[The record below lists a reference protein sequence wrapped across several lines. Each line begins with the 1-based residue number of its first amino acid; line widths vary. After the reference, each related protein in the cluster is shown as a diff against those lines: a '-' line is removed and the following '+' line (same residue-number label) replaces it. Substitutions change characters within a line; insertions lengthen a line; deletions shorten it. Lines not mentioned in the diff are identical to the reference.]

1 MKMKKSTKIFTVALV
16 VICAFLIIRNNFMKT
31 DSNKI
36 LAMVN
41 DEVISISDLQ
51 AEAEKYGSDLSKNDK
66 RLILQDLINK
76 EILKVYAEKNNFF
89 TNPEIRENFNWQK
102 SMAKTELLLK
112 TMLEEKSKHNVQI
125 SDEDYEKY
133 IHEHPFVKI
142 NTIFIPIPTNRDS
155 TKAKKKIYKAYD
167 RLKSGDEFESVRNKF
182 VDKIYKGTNNEP
194 EIVKSETFRRM
205 FPNESIDLSIGEYTK
220 PIALPYGYYII
231 KRYEDPEFEELKK
244 HIENEV
250 RGQKEGA
257 FITDYLDKVR
267 SGITIYD
274 KNLKK
279 ILSENKPST
288 ESDILIAT
296 YNNYKLKYN
305 VVKKYFDNFL
315 TEEQRDK
322 MEFIN
327 AKELIKQIALQEFL
341 NNIAIEEHSDTT
353 LTFISQWKAQEQ
365 EFESKWKDFVL
376 GEVYKDVISQEIEV
390 SDKEIQNYYQ
400 DNQDEFYQDGKLK
413 SLSKVRNEINMK
425 LSREKQDKWLEKVKQ
440 DYNIEVVKYEKYL

>member
-1 MKMKKSTKIFTVALV
+1 MKMKKSTKIFTVVLV
-16 VICAFLIIRNNFMKT
+16 VVCAFLIIRNNFMKT

-41 DEVISISDLQ
+41 DEGIYISDLQ

-89 TNPEIRENFNWQK
+89 ENPEIRKNFDWQK

-112 TMLEEKSKHNVQI
+112 TMLEEKANQNVQI
-125 SDEDYEKY
+125 SDQDYEAY
-133 IHEHPFVKI
+133 INEHSLIKI
-142 NTIFIPIPTNRDS
+142 MTIFIPIKDKDS

-167 RLKSGDEFESVRNKF
+167 KLKSGAEFENVRNKF
-182 VDKIYKGTNNEP
+182 VDKIYRGTNNEP
-194 EIVKSETFRRM
+194 EIVKSETLRRM

-220 PIALPYGYYII
+220 PIASSYGYYII
-231 KRYEDPEFEELKK
+231 QRYGDPEFEEIKK
-244 HIENEV
+244 DIENEV
-250 RGQKEGA
+250 RSKKEGA
-257 FITDYLDKVR
+257 FLTDYLDKVR

-274 KNLKK
+274 RNLKEV
-279 ILSENKPST
+279 LSENKPST
-288 ESDILIAT
+288 ESDILVAT
-296 YNNYKLKYN
+296 YGDDKLKYN
-305 VVKKYFDNFL
+305 VVKKYLDNFL
-315 TEEQRDK
+315 TKEQMNN
-322 MEFIN
+322 MEFVN
-327 AKELIKQIALQEFL
+327 TKEIIKQIALQEFL

-365 EFESKWKDFVL
+365 EFESKWEDFVL

-390 SDKEIQNYYQ
+390 SDEEIRNYYQ
-400 DNQDEFYQDGKLK
+400 NNQNEFYQDGKLK
-413 SLSKVRNEINMK
+413 SLPRMRNEINMK
-425 LSREKQDKWLEKVKQ
+425 LKREKQDKWLEKVKQ

>member
-1 MKMKKSTKIFTVALV
+1 MKMKKSTKIFTVVLI

-41 DEVISISDLQ
+41 DEVIYTSDLQ
-51 AEAEKYGSDLSKNDK
+51 AEAEKYGSDLSKENK
-66 RLILQDLINK
+66 KLILQDLINK

-142 NTIFIPIPTNRDS
+142 NTIFIPIKDKDS

-167 RLKSGDEFESVRNKF
+167 KLKSGAEFENARNKF
-182 VDKIYKGTNNEP
+182 VDKIYRGTNNEP

-205 FPNESIDLSIGEYTK
+205 FPNESISLAIGEYTK
-220 PIALPYGYYII
+220 PIASPYGYYII
-231 KRYEDPEFEELKK
+231 KRYDDPEFEEIKK
-244 HIENEV
+244 NIENEV
-250 RGQKEGA
+250 RSQKEGA
-257 FITDYLDKVR
+257 FLTDYLDKVR
-267 SGITIYD
+267 SGIIIYD
-274 KNLKK
+274 KNLKEA
-279 ILSENKPST
+279 LSEDKPST

-296 YNNYKLKYN
+296 YGNYRLRYD

-315 TEEQRDK
+315 TKEQIDK
-322 MEFIN
+322 MELKDVEDI
-327 AKELIKQIALQEFL
+327 AKQIALQEFL
-341 NNIAIEEHSDTT
+341 RNIAIEEHSDTT
-353 LTFISQWKAQEQ
+353 LTFISQWKAREQ
-365 EFESKWKDFVL
+365 EFESKWEDFVL

-390 SDKEIQNYYQ
+390 SDEKIQNYYQ
-400 DNQDEFYQDGKLK
+400 NNQNELYQDGKLK
-413 SLSKVRNEINMK
+413 SLPKVRNEINMK
-425 LSREKQDKWLEKVKQ
+425 LRREKQDKWLEKVRQ
-440 DYNIEVVKYEKYL
+440 DYNIEIVKYEKYL